1 MLRAR
6 RGPRPAGRRHDTLA
20 GRTADRRRQPWLRP
34 FNEAA
39 AGDDAASLRAMDKIL
54 VAVVVVA
61 GLAFEIW
68 FLFFAG
74 SSIG

>member
-1 MLRAR
+1 
-6 RGPRPAGRRHDTLA
+6 
-20 GRTADRRRQPWLRP
+20 
-34 FNEAA
+34 
-39 AGDDAASLRAMDKIL
+39 MDKIL